1 MFANQKGM
9 IYIMD
14 IVNRIMRNR
23 PMPTASRFYEPCLQ
37 VLRRNAPNAMGVSE
51 IIEAVRQENPEQD
64 FRTSNGGVRAM
75 LMRVSANDN
84 SSVRMVQGCQP
95 PKFYVAQASENSSA
109 ERVTPLNS
117 GRSEEGQIGRC
128 NSIFYEPAC
137 AILKANAPAQMSAG
151 EIARAIIEQYPDLEW
166 SRSQGPV
173 RAMLLSAAKLE
184 HTPIRQV
191 PDVLPPKF
199 FYREMISNDGDTDVP
214 EASAEEIMG
223 NAFAQTQSVLKSRLL
238 DRIMSMGWE
247 PFKHLANRLVAKML
261 FGEAEDTPG
270 SGDGGIDG
278 YVNIHADP
286 LGLNTIGVQVK
297 HYAAGENVQR
307 PEIQQFIGALHG
319 KNGVFVT
326 CSDFS
331 RKAREEAERSTPS
344 KIVLINGKQLV
355 EYMIKYKVG
364 VRETGISYSL
374 AEIDDAFFDE
384 L

>member
-1 MFANQKGM
+1 MATN
-9 IYIMD
+9 
-14 IVNRIMRNR
+14 
-23 PMPTASRFYEPCLQ
+23 PTNSRFYEPCIQ
-37 VLRRNAPNAMGVSE
+37 ILRQNAPNAMSVSE
-51 IIEAVRQENPEQD
+51 IIKAVRLTNPEQD
-64 FRTSNGGVRAM
+64 YRESNGGVRAM
-75 LMRVSANDN
+75 LIRVSASGN
-84 SSVRMVQGCQP
+84 SPVRMVQGSQP
-95 PKFYVAQASENSSA
+95 PKFYVVQANSNTSIDCGN
-109 ERVTPLNS
+109 PLNS
-117 GRSEEGQIGRC
+117 GRTEDGQIRRC

-137 AILKANAPAQMSAG
+137 AILKANAPNQMSAG
-151 EIARAIIEQYPDLEW
+151 EITKAIVEQYPDLEW

-199 FYREMISNDGDTDVP
+199 FYQETISDGGDTDVP

-238 DRIMSMGWE
+238 DRIMSMDWE
-247 PFKHLANRLVAKML
+247 PFEHLSNRLVAKML

-286 LGLNTIGVQVK
+286 LGLNTIGIQVK

-355 EYMIKYKVG
+355 EYMIKYKVC

-374 AEIDDAFFDE
+374 DDIDDAFFDE